1 VLIQAGSDRVLSALV
16 VGDSAHSEGRHGLG
30 EGRHSERARRTSLQ
44 EKNAGRNAAAQDITT
59 RKSKY
64 SRSGPGGTAGD
75 GKGSVVTCAGSS
87 LRLSRWLLTLH

>member
-1 VLIQAGSDRVLSALV
+1 MLIQVGSDRVLSALV

-44 EKNAGRNAAAQDITT
+44 EKNAGRNAAAQDITS
-59 RKSKY
+59 RKSNY
-64 SRSGPGGTAGD
+64 SRSGKGGMVGD
-75 GKGSVVTCAGSS
+75 EKGSLITCAGSS